1 MLLRTRL
8 ARHTRAA
15 VTSLAV
21 ASVLATAA
29 VLVAQPR
36 TTGVTVLSKGA
47 RQSLAVT
54 AFDGQ
59 EMVAVDELA
68 ALFQL
73 TMREDQLAAG
83 ITVTRAGKTL
93 VYSAQGLV
101 SSSGR
106 LVQLGAGPR
115 KERRTWFVPVEFL
128 GRGLSLILDQR
139 AEYRRGSRL
148 LVVGDLRVPR
158 VTVRTDTT
166 PTSGRVT
173 IELSPRTEHTLT
185 QENGRLVLGLQAD
198 AVDPDIG
205 SIVPN
210 DILAGVRAVETPP
223 GVAIDLGP
231 RFATFRSTDIP
242 VDSASTRI
250 VIDLMPAG
258 APAGPTSAPTPT
270 TPGAPGAPAEPTA
283 VLPFDAA
290 ATGIRTIVIDAGHGG
305 DETGARGPNGTQ
317 EKDVTLSVARQLK
330 ASIEARLGLRVL
342 MTRDADATVGLDER
356 AALANNNK
364 ADLFVSIHANASVS
378 SQASGAEVFYLSLDE
393 YGERAR
399 RDAQPEVTSI
409 PGMSGEK
416 QIELLLWDMAQARH
430 LEDSAMLATF
440 VEQQLRARVPM
451 SARAIQQ
458 APFRVLVGAN
468 MPAVLVELGFVTNP
482 TEEAKLTSPD
492 HQGRLTQAIYD
503 AIVLFRQYV
512 EGGRKPVA
520 ASPGQAAGGP
530 R

>member
-1 MLLRTRL
+1 MSPRFRRPRRAPIAVIAL
-8 ARHTRAA
+8 ALAA
-15 VTSLAV
+15 LA
-21 ASVLATAA
+21 ATAA

-36 TTGVTVLSKGA
+36 ATSVTVLTKGA
-47 RQSLAVT
+47 RQSLAIT
-54 AFDGQ
+54 ALDGQ
-59 EMVAVDELA
+59 DMVSVDDIGA
-68 ALFQL
+68 MFQV
-73 TMREDQLAAG
+73 TMREDQVASG
-83 ITVTRAGKTL
+83 ITMTRAGKTL

-101 SSSGR
+101 SSGAR
-106 LVQLGAGPR
+106 LVQLSAGPR
-115 KERRTWFVPVEFL
+115 KDRRSWFVPVEFL

-148 LVVGDLRVPR
+148 LVVGDIRVPR
-158 VTVRTDTT
+158 VTVRADTT
-166 PTSGRVT
+166 PASARVT

-185 QENGRLVLGLQAD
+185 QEGNRLVLALQAD
-198 AVDPDIG
+198 ALDLDLG
-205 SIVPN
+205 SVAPT
-210 DILAGVRAVETPP
+210 DILAGLRGIDAPPAV
-223 GVAIDLGP
+223 GIDLGP
-231 RFATFRSTDIP
+231 RFATFRSSDIP
-242 VDSASTRI
+242 VDSASTRV

-258 APAGPTSAPTPT
+258 APPPTTTAPT
-270 TPGAPGAPAEPTA
+270 APVAPVEPSA

-317 EKDVTLSVARQLK
+317 EKDVTLAVARQLK

-378 SQASGAEVFYLSLDE
+378 SQAFGAEVFYLSLDE

-430 LEDSAMLATF
+430 LEDSAMLATL

-451 SARAIQQ
+451 SPRAIQQ

-482 TEEAKLTSPD
+482 AEEAKLTTPD
-492 HQGRLTQAIYD
+492 HQGRLAQAIYD

-512 EGGRKPVA
+512 EGGRRPVA
-520 ASPGQAAGGP
+520 ATPAAAAGGP

>member
-1 MLLRTRL
+1 MSPRFRCPRRATIAVITL
-8 ARHTRAA
+8 A
-15 VTSLAV
+15 LA
-21 ASVLATAA
+21 ATAA

-36 TTGVTVLSKGA
+36 PTSVTVLTKGA
-47 RQSLAVT
+47 RQSLAVAT
-54 AFDGQ
+54 LDGQ
-59 EMVAVDELA
+59 DMVSVDDIGA
-68 ALFQL
+68 MFQV
-73 TMREDQLAAG
+73 TMREDQVASG
-83 ITVTRAGKTL
+83 ITMTRAGKTL

-101 SSSGR
+101 SSGAR
-106 LVQLGAGPR
+106 LVQLSAGPR
-115 KERRTWFVPVEFL
+115 KDRRSWFVPVEFL

-148 LVVGDLRVPR
+148 LVVGDIRVPR
-158 VTVRTDTT
+158 VTVRSDTT
-166 PTSGRVT
+166 PASARVT

-185 QENGRLVLGLQAD
+185 QEGNRLVFALQAD
-198 AVDPDIG
+198 ALDLDLGAVAP
-205 SIVPN
+205 S
-210 DILAGVRAVETPP
+210 DILAGLRGIDAPPAV
-223 GVAIDLGP
+223 GIDLGP
-231 RFATFRSTDIP
+231 RFATFRSSDIP
-242 VDSASTRI
+242 VDSASTRV

-258 APAGPTSAPTPT
+258 APPPTTTTAPT
-270 TPGAPGAPAEPTA
+270 APVAPVEPSA

-317 EKDVTLSVARQLK
+317 EKDVTLAVARQLK

-378 SQASGAEVFYLSLDE
+378 SQAAGAEVFYLSLDE

-430 LEDSAMLATF
+430 LEDSAMLATL

-451 SARAIQQ
+451 SPRAIQQ

-482 TEEAKLTSPD
+482 AEEARLTTPD

-520 ASPGQAAGGP
+520 ATPAAAAGGP